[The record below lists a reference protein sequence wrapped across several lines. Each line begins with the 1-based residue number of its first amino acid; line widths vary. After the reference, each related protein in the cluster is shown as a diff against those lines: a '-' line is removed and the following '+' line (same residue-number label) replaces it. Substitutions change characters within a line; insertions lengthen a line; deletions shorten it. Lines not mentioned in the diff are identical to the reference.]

1 MHKFI
6 EVSLSFEGFHKYENA
21 PDDVAFLRNIHRHI
35 FGVDVMIEVTHN
47 NREIEFFQFQ
57 RVISKILKKID
68 KQHVGSC
75 EMVAEHVYENVK
87 TLYPGRLLSISVD
100 EDNENRSIV
109 SNMFEN
115 RPHHV
120 NESTLP
126 DEIQT
131 KSTKIDENTY
141 NNDVEIFEQ
150 ILQSALTLMKT
161 RNKQY
166 GSSWRK
172 LSIESIAQIAEMK
185 LNRVA
190 QLGDDAKSADEFID
204 AINYSVF
211 GLMKLQMEKDK

>member
-1 MHKFI
+1 MHKFV
-6 EVSLSFEGFHKYENA
+6 EVSLSFEGFHKYEDA

-57 RVISKILKKID
+57 RKISEILKLID

-75 EMVAEHVYENVK
+75 EMLAEHIYENVK
-87 TLYPGRLLSISVD
+87 ILYPDRLLSVSVD

-115 RPHHV
+115 CSHHV
-120 NESTLP
+120 NKLN
-126 DEIQT
+126 EIQT
-131 KSTKIDENTY
+131 KSTKIDKNTY
-141 NNDVEIFEQ
+141 DDDIKIFEQ
-150 ILQSALTLMKT
+150 ILQNALLLMKT

-166 GSSWRK
+166 GSSWKK

-185 LNRVA
+185 LNRVS
-190 QLGDDAKSADEFID
+190 QLGNDAKSTDEFID

-211 GLMKLQMEKDK
+211 GLMKLQMDKDK